1 LCGREAGKQ
10 RDNNGRLEEHLDEL
24 RIGLKE
30 GVEKKASKR
39 AQLMI
44 VYERDER
51 TGVFEED
58 YGRKVVVELVRGM
71 EFEIE
76 IEIRA
81 EE

>member
-1 LCGREAGKQ
+1 LRGREAGKQ